1 MVDDLF
7 VISDGGAGDE
17 AGDAAVVLQVHVQ
30 PGAGR
35 TAVVGR
41 HGSAL
46 KVRVAAPPQAG
57 RANDASAALL
67 AETFG
72 VGGAQVELVGGASS
86 RAKRFRIRGIEL
98 DGFRRRLEQ
107 VVHEGQ
113 AGPGPEVR
121 QGIR

>member
-1 MVDDLF
+1 
-7 VISDGGAGDE
+7 
-17 AGDAAVVLQVHVQ
+17 VHVQ

-41 HGSAL
+41 HGNAL

-72 VGGAQVELVGGASS
+72 VGAAQVELVGGASS

-107 VVHEGQ
+107 VVHDGQ